1 MKDAFHTFE
10 PHFTAHKSK
19 RNAEIEFRLGRK
31 GNGMFDTN
39 VGEPVFRK
47 LLRALEKYKG
57 WESVE
62 VEEYDVYYGPNNIRT
77 TVYPDGT
84 ENSIVKARV
93 ENIDHNSSDLPF
105 DIRMGISTENPV
117 DVPDGMEYE
126 MTKHKERTSFVRKNL
141 RIDMTVV
148 SGDPDDKDC
157 EDEIEYQIEFEIM
170 KLSKVKNRNDLYNH
184 IYKIKDLLEC
194 L

>member
-10 PHFTAHKSK
+10 PHFTTHKSK

-39 VGEPVFRK
+39 VGESVFKK
-47 LLRALEKYKG
+47 LLHALEKYKG

-62 VEEYDVYYGPNNIRT
+62 VEEYDVYYGANSIRT

-84 ENSIVKARV
+84 ENSIIKARV

-105 DIRMGISTENPV
+105 DIRMGISTENPT
-117 DVPDGMEYE
+117 DVPGGMEYE

-148 SGDPDDKDC
+148 SGDPEDKDC
-157 EDEIEYQIEFEIM
+157 EDESEYQIEFEIM

>member
-10 PHFTAHKSK
+10 PHFTTHKTK

-47 LLRALEKYKG
+47 LLHALDKYKG

-62 VEEYDVYYGPNNIRT
+62 IEEYDMYYGANNIRT

-84 ENSIVKARV
+84 ENSIIKARV
-93 ENIDHNSSDLPF
+93 TNVDHNSSDLPF
-105 DIRMGISTENPV
+105 DIRMGISTENPI
-117 DVPDGMEYE
+117 DVPDGIEYE
-126 MTKHKERTSFVRKNL
+126 MSKHKERTSFVRKNL
-141 RIDMTVV
+141 RIDMSVV

-157 EDEIEYQIEFEIM
+157 EDEREYQIEFEIM
-170 KLSKVKNRNDLYNH
+170 KLNKVKNRNDLYNH
-184 IYKIKDLLEC
+184 VYKIKDLLKC

>member
-39 VGEPVFRK
+39 VGEQVFRK

-62 VEEYDVYYGPNNIRT
+62 VEEYDSYYGSNNIRT

-84 ENSIVKARV
+84 EHSIIKSRV
-93 ENIDHNSSDLPF
+93 ENIDHNSNDLPF
-105 DIRMGISTENPV
+105 DIRMGISTESPV
-117 DVPDGMEYE
+117 DVPDGMEYQ
-126 MTKHKERTSFVRKNL
+126 MIKHKERTSFVRKNL
-141 RIDMTVV
+141 RIDMTIV
-148 SGDPDDKDC
+148 SGDPEDKDC
-157 EDEIEYQIEFEIM
+157 EDESEYQIEFEIM
-170 KLSKVKNRNDLYNH
+170 KLNKVKNRDDLYNH

>member
-10 PHFTAHKSK
+10 PYFTAHKSK

-31 GNGMFDTN
+31 GNGIFDTN
-39 VGEPVFRK
+39 VGEAVFRK
-47 LLRALEKYKG
+47 LLRALEKYRG

-84 ENSIVKARV
+84 ENSIIKARV

-141 RIDMTVV
+141 RIDMTIV
-148 SGDPDDKDC
+148 SGDPEDKDC
-157 EDEIEYQIEFEIM
+157 EDESEYQIEFEIM
-170 KLSKVKNRNDLYNH
+170 KLSKVKNRDDLYNH

>member
-1 MKDAFHTFE
+1 MKDAFHKFE
-10 PHFTAHKSK
+10 PHFATHKSK
-19 RNAEIEFRLGRK
+19 RNVEIEFRLGRK

-47 LLRALEKYKG
+47 LLRALEKYKD

-62 VEEYDVYYGPNNIRT
+62 VVEYDSYCGPNNIRT

-84 ENSIVKARV
+84 ENSIIKARV
-93 ENIDHNSSDLPF
+93 ENIDHSSSDLPF
-105 DIRMGISTENPV
+105 DIRMGISTENPI

-148 SGDPDDKDC
+148 SGDMEDKDC
-157 EDEIEYQIEFEIM
+157 EDESEYQIEFEIM

-184 IYKIKDLLEC
+184 IYKIKDLLKC

>member
-10 PHFTAHKSK
+10 PHFTANKSK
-19 RNAEIEFRLGRK
+19 RNVEIEFRLGRK

-39 VGEPVFRK
+39 VGEKVFRK
-47 LLRALEKYKG
+47 LLRALNKYKE

-62 VEEYDVYYGPNNIRT
+62 VEEYDVYYGPDNTRT
-77 TVYPDGT
+77 TVYQDGT
-84 ENSIVKARV
+84 ENSIKKKS
-93 ENIDHNSSDLPF
+93 IDKIDYSSNDFPF
-105 DIRMGISTENPV
+105 DIRMGISTENPTNV
-117 DVPDGMEYE
+117 TENITYE
-126 MTKHKERTSFVRKNL
+126 STKHKERTSFVRKNL
-141 RIDMTVV
+141 RIDMTIV
-148 SGDPDDKDC
+148 SGDPEDKDC
-157 EDEIEYQIEFEIM
+157 EDETEYQIEFEII

>member
-31 GNGMFDTN
+31 GNGIFDTN

-62 VEEYDVYYGPNNIRT
+62 VEEYDVYYGSNNIRT

-93 ENIDHNSSDLPF
+93 ENIDYNSSDLPF

-117 DVPDGMEYE
+117 NVPDGMEYE
-126 MTKHKERTSFVRKNL
+126 MTRHKERTSFVRKNL

-148 SGDPDDKDC
+148 SGDPEDKDC
-157 EDEIEYQIEFEIM
+157 EDESEYQIEFEIM

>member
-1 MKDAFHTFE
+1 MKDAFHSFE
-10 PHFTAHKSK
+10 PHFTRHKSK
-19 RNAEIEFRLGRK
+19 RDVEIEFRLGRK

-39 VGEPVFRK
+39 VGEEVFSK
-47 LLRALEKYKG
+47 LNHALEKYKG

-62 VEEYDVYYGPNNIRT
+62 VEEYDVYYGKDNLRT

-84 ENSIVKARV
+84 ENSIIKKALDK
-93 ENIDHNSSDLPF
+93 IDHVSTDLPF
-105 DIRMGISTENPV
+105 DIRMGVSTESPV

-126 MTKHKERTSFVRKNL
+126 SSKHKSRTSYVRKNL

-148 SGDPDDKDC
+148 SGDPEDKDC
-157 EDEIEYQIEFEIM
+157 EDEDEYQIEFEIM

>member
-1 MKDAFHTFE
+1 MKDALEFFE
-10 PHFTAHKSK
+10 PHFTKHKSK

-39 VGEPVFRK
+39 VGEAVFRK
-47 LLRALEKYKG
+47 LHQALEKYKG

-62 VEEYDVYYGPNNIRT
+62 VEEYDVYYGDNNLRT

-84 ENSIVKARV
+84 ENSITKKAV
-93 ENIDHNSSDLPF
+93 DKIDHISSGLPF
-105 DIRMGISTENPV
+105 DIRMGISTETPAK
-117 DVPDGMEYE
+117 VPDGVEYNSS
-126 MTKHKERTSFVRKNL
+126 KHKERTSFVRKNL

-148 SGDPDDKDC
+148 SGDPEDKDC
-157 EDEIEYQIEFEIM
+157 ENESEYQIEFEIM
-170 KLSKVKNRNDLYNH
+170 KLSKVKNRNDLYSH
-184 IYKIKDLLEC
+184 IYKIKNLLDC

>member
-10 PHFTAHKSK
+10 PHFTVHKSK

-39 VGEPVFRK
+39 VGEAVFRK

-84 ENSIVKARV
+84 ENSIIKARV
-93 ENIDHNSSDLPF
+93 ENIDHNSVDLPF
-105 DIRMGISTENPV
+105 DIRMGISTETPV

-141 RIDMTVV
+141 RIDMTIV
-148 SGDPDDKDC
+148 SGDPEDKDC
-157 EDEIEYQIEFEIM
+157 EDENEYQIEFEIM
-170 KLSKVKNRNDLYNH
+170 KLSKVKNRDDLYNH

>member
-10 PHFTAHKSK
+10 PYFTAHKSK
-19 RNAEIEFRLGRK
+19 RNAEIEFRFGRK

-39 VGEPVFRK
+39 VGEAVFRR

-84 ENSIVKARV
+84 ENNIIKARV
-93 ENIDHNSSDLPF
+93 ENIDHNSVDLPF
-105 DIRMGISTENPV
+105 DIRMGISTETPI

-141 RIDMTVV
+141 RIDMTIV
-148 SGDPDDKDC
+148 SGDPEDKDC
-157 EDEIEYQIEFEIM
+157 EDESEYQIEFEIM
-170 KLSKVKNRNDLYNH
+170 KLSKVKNRDDLYNH

>member
-10 PHFTAHKSK
+10 PYFTAHKSK

-39 VGEPVFRK
+39 VGEAVFRR

-84 ENSIVKARV
+84 ENNIIKARV
-93 ENIDHNSSDLPF
+93 ENIDHNSVDLPF
-105 DIRMGISTENPV
+105 DIRMGISTETPI

-126 MTKHKERTSFVRKNL
+126 MTKHKERTSFIRKNL
-141 RIDMTVV
+141 RIDMTIV
-148 SGDPDDKDC
+148 SGDPEDKDC
-157 EDEIEYQIEFEIM
+157 EDESEYQIEFEIM
-170 KLSKVKNRNDLYNH
+170 KLSKVKNRDDLYNH

>member
-19 RNAEIEFRLGRK
+19 RNTEIEFRLGRK

-39 VGEPVFRK
+39 VGEAVFRR

-84 ENSIVKARV
+84 ENNIIKTRV
-93 ENIDHNSSDLPF
+93 ENIDHNSVDLPF
-105 DIRMGISTENPV
+105 DIRMGISTETPI

-141 RIDMTVV
+141 RIDMTIV
-148 SGDPDDKDC
+148 SGDPEDKDC
-157 EDEIEYQIEFEIM
+157 EDESEYQIEFEIM
-170 KLSKVKNRNDLYNH
+170 KLSKVKNRDDLYNH